1 MYRKNI
7 LFHNIDIDKIL
18 TTFIYVAIMKKIT
31 YF

>member
-1 MYRKNI
+1 MYR
-7 LFHNIDIDKIL
+7 HNIDIDKIL